1 MHKPLDCCLTI
12 VCHESMEERLVD
24 HLLAHPELVSGFSI
38 GRIEGHSRKEKL
50 PSMMEQ
56 VRGRSRRIEIR
67 TVLNQ
72 LDAKELIAHL
82 KATEHNRDVA
92 YWISP
97 VIEFG
102 RLA

>member
-1 MHKPLDCCLTI
+1 
-12 VCHESMEERLVD
+12 VD
-24 HLLAHPELVSGFSI
+24 HLLEHPDLVSGFSI
-38 GRIEGHSRKEKL
+38 ARIEGHSRKEKL

-72 LDAKELIAHL
+72 ADAHELVEHL
-82 KATEHNRDVA
+82 KEEEANPDVA
-92 YWISP
+92 YWMSP